1 MKAPVLVLLFAASI
15 FAYPSVKNAE
25 NCSPDK
31 CKIEDNC
38 RCSSSI
44 NPISDDENPAPQLI
58 AITVSESVVQ
68 TLYDNYLNP
77 LFFDRKNPDG
87 GPIGLTFYVPHE
99 YTDYSLVQDL
109 YVRGYE
115 IGDHSITK
123 EPNQTYWREA
133 TPQDLQDEFEGQK
146 TIISTFANIPS
157 KDIVGVRTPQLQLE
171 GDVSINAYVA
181 SGLGY
186 DNSWP
191 TYSTEQILP
200 YTLTYASTQ
209 KCTGTMNCPKDAHED
224 FWIAPLTNIKGV
236 NATECNSLA
245 TCLVQGTA
253 DEIADW
259 LFDEIKSY
267 RDSNRAPLTLRL
279 DSYWFLFT
287 DNSYEGFTKFLDKI
301 AQEEDI
307 FLVSVQDI
315 LEWIKNP
322 VGHKDYKSPVHDD
335 RTADCLGVTCRLKNV
350 NNEDRYMKSCVPCPQ
365 VYPWKGNPLGEG

>member
-1 MKAPVLVLLFAASI
+1 MKASVLVLLFSASI
-15 FAYPSVKNAE
+15 FAHSSASPAE
-25 NCSPDK
+25 NCLVDK

-38 RCSSSI
+38 RCSSAI
-44 NPISDDENPAPQLI
+44 NPINDAENFAPQLI

-68 TLYDNYLNP
+68 TLYENYLKP

-133 TPQDLQDEFEGQK
+133 TSDDLIDEFKGQK
-146 TIISTFANIPS
+146 IIISTFANIPYE
-157 KDIVGVRTPQLQLE
+157 DIVGVRTPQLQLE
-171 GDVSINAYVA
+171 GDITFSAYEQ
-181 SGLGY
+181 SDLGY

-191 TYSTEQILP
+191 TYAQERILP

-209 KCTGTMNCPKDAHED
+209 KCTVTIKCPEEQHSG
-224 FWIAPLTNIKGV
+224 FWVAPITNIKGV
-236 NATECNSLA
+236 NGTECNSLA
-245 TCLVQGTA
+245 TCLVQGSA

-259 LFDEIKSY
+259 LFDQVKLY
-267 RDSNRAPLTLRL
+267 RDNNRAPMTLRL

-287 DNSYEGFTKFLDKI
+287 ENSYEGFTKFLDKI
-301 AQEEDI
+301 AQESDV

-322 VGHKDYKSPVHDD
+322 VGYKDYKTPVHDD
-335 RTADCLGVTCRLKNV
+335 RTADCLSVNCKLKNI
-350 NNEDRYMKSCVPCPQ
+350 NNEDRYMKSCVPCPE
-365 VYPWKGNPLGEG
+365 VYPWKGNPLGQG